1 MCIRDRV
8 TISALRQ
15 YTKPKA
21 IISTARYPE
30 QKKLAAALGA
40 DLVVA
45 PNEIHRAIRRVCG
58 TRAIANVSEKKP
70 EGRVDRLTGGADVVI
85 DCVGSSQSISDAL
98 AITKPKGRIVLVGM
112 PSIVELELTP
122 LWHRELQIIGA
133 YTYGT
138 EVLEDGKTA
147 STFDLAFELVKTAK
161 LEELVSACYPLDDY
175 QEALKHAANAGQRGA
190 FKIAFDLRNE
200 RERNIK

>member
-1 MCIRDRV
+1 
-8 TISALRQ
+8 
-15 YTKPKA
+15 
-21 IISTARYPE
+21 
-30 QKKLAAALGA
+30 
-40 DLVVA
+40 
-45 PNEIHRAIRRVCG
+45 
-58 TRAIANVSEKKP
+58 
-70 EGRVDRLTGGADVVI
+70 
-85 DCVGSSQSISDAL
+85 L